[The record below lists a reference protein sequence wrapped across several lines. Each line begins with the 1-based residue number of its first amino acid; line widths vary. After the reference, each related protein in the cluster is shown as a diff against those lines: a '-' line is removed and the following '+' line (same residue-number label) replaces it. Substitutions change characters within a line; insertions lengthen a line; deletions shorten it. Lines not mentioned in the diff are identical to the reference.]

1 MMSLDAARTKKEP
14 SEVDL
19 ALARSLIYHCLALA
33 LQPPT
38 EEMVSS
44 FATTAGDLSA
54 AAALLD
60 SESGSNLTPAAAIL
74 RGNALSVEAL
84 SPSYH
89 RLFGHTARGSVPP
102 YETEYGAEALFQQP
116 YEISDLMGFYR
127 AFGLRFNVPER
138 ERPDHVSCECEF
150 LSFLA
155 LKEAYAL
162 SREENSMLEET
173 RKANRL
179 FLRDHLGRFVPAFAQ
194 RLMREDPQGFYGAL
208 GNLSTRLVAGECA
221 RLGVPEGS
229 QNLALRSADD
239 DRIPMACGETGQC
252 PIGSR
257 TGADEET

>member
-1 MMSLDAARTKKEP
+1 MSLDAARTEEET

-19 ALARSLIYHCLALA
+19 ALARSLFYHCLALA

-38 EEMVSS
+38 EEMVCS
-44 FATTAGDLSA
+44 FAASAGDLSA

-60 SESGSNLTPAAAIL
+60 RETDSKLTPAVAIL
-74 RGNALSVEAL
+74 RGKLLSVEAL
-84 SPSYH
+84 SSSYH

-127 AFGLRFNVPER
+127 AFGLSFNAAER

-150 LSFLA
+150 LSFLT

-162 SREENSMLEET
+162 SHKENSMLEQT

-179 FLRDHLGRFVPAFAQ
+179 FLRDHLGHFAPAFAH
-194 RLMREDPQGFYGAL
+194 RLTREDPDCFYGAV
-208 GNLSTRLVAGECA
+208 GNLCTRFVAGECA
-221 RLGVPEGS
+221 RLGVPVGS
-229 QNLALRSADD
+229 QNLDLRPAADD
-239 DRIPMACGETGQC
+239 RVPMACGENGPC
-252 PIGSR
+252 PIGSG
-257 TGADEET
+257 TSADEEP